1 MQVKHYLDSLYP
13 LQDSV
18 LNSLSKLD
26 LTFYLTGGTALGR
39 YYLNH
44 RFSDDLDFFFN
55 RATDFQ
61 KETQSAIEKLNQTF
75 VVDVRVESESYV
87 QLMIQ
92 LKQLDLKVEF
102 VNDVGYRYGQPLST
116 PLFPRTDHWRNI
128 LSNKITA
135 LSREAPKDIADIIFM
150 SRSFEFNWVEIIRE
164 AGQKDSWIN
173 ELEVFK
179 MVDKYPIEKLS
190 IVNWI
195 NEPNYLDLKNSLK
208 TIAKDILLGGD
219 NSLAKASPH
228 V

>member
-18 LNSLSKLD
+18 LNSLSNLD

-75 VVDVRVESESYV
+75 VVEVRVESESYV

-150 SRSFEFNWVEIIRE
+150 SRSFAFNWVEIIRE

-190 IVNWI
+190 VVNWI
-195 NEPNYLDLKNSLK
+195 NEPNYPELKSSLK

-219 NSLAKASPH
+219 NSLANAFPH